1 MSWDRKLRQEAIL
14 REKIAVIVCE
24 RLADPRI
31 GFVTITKVELSKD
44 KKIAKVF
51 YTALGSEGQI
61 RATQRALHDG
71 RGRVQELLAPTLR
84 MRTMPELRFIF
95 DAQVEKESKV
105 RDLIAEVTAERE
117 AREAEEAA
125 RRAAEGGEGAE
136 APEPDGD
143 PDGDAERAAAAGDVD
158 DATGAGG
165 DPVDEASEDPR
176 P

>member
-24 RLADPRI
+24 RLSDPRI

-44 KKIAKVF
+44 KKIARVF
-51 YTALGSEGQI
+51 YTSLGTEGQL

-84 MRTMPELRFIF
+84 MRSMPELRFIF

-105 RDLIAEVTAERE
+105 RDLIEEVTAERE
-117 AREAEEAA
+117 AREAAA
-125 RRAAEGGEGAE
+125 
-136 APEPDGD
+136 
-143 PDGDAERAAAAGDVD
+143 RAAAEAGEEGADPD
-158 DATGAGG
+158 DATR
-165 DPVDEASEDPR
+165 PPEDPR